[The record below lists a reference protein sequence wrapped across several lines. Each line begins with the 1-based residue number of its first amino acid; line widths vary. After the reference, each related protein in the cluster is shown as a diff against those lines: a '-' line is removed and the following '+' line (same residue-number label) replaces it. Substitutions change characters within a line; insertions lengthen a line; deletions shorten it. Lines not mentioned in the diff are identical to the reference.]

1 MPSLEERELEAVALA
16 LEAEEV
22 MELKLPVTEPET
34 VEPEEVDWGI
44 ELERLGA
51 DETDCVIEAD
61 DPDSDGPLPDGL
73 VVVEPVPDGVV
84 AVEPV
89 PDGVVPDGVVA
100 VEPVPDGLL
109 PLELDWVTELDTPE
123 PGEDDEAI
131 ELETSE
137 DEVNWVRELET
148 SGVDEVDWVIELLIE
163 KELDEVDE
171 KEDDE
176 LLLGI
181 VVLFG

>member
-89 PDGVVPDGVVA
+89 PDGPVAVEPVPDGVVPDGVVAVEPVPDGVVPDGVVA

-109 PLELDWVTELDTPE
+109 PLELD
-123 PGEDDEAI
+123 
-131 ELETSE
+131 
-137 DEVNWVRELET
+137 
-148 SGVDEVDWVIELLIE
+148 
-163 KELDEVDE
+163 
-171 KEDDE
+171 
-176 LLLGI
+176 
-181 VVLFG
+181 

>member
-109 PLELDWVTELDTPE
+109 PLELD
-123 PGEDDEAI
+123 
-131 ELETSE
+131 
-137 DEVNWVRELET
+137 
-148 SGVDEVDWVIELLIE
+148 
-163 KELDEVDE
+163 
-171 KEDDE
+171 
-176 LLLGI
+176 
-181 VVLFG
+181 

>member
-16 LEAEEV
+16 LGAEEV

-73 VVVEPVPDGVV
+73 VVVEPVPDVV
-84 AVEPV
+84 V
-89 PDGVVPDGVVA
+89 PDVVVPDGVVA
-100 VEPVPDGLL
+100 VEQ
-109 PLELDWVTELDTPE
+109 
-123 PGEDDEAI
+123 
-131 ELETSE
+131 
-137 DEVNWVRELET
+137 
-148 SGVDEVDWVIELLIE
+148 
-163 KELDEVDE
+163 
-171 KEDDE
+171 
-176 LLLGI
+176 
-181 VVLFG
+181 